1 MKTTTLK
8 NLISDDNSFGIKG
21 ITIPRIQRSY
31 AQGRSDAHAVKTRDR
46 FLTAIHKGLTGKG
59 MTLDFV
65 YGNVQDGR
73 LIPLDGQQRLTTL
86 WLLHW
91 YAAKREGIKDHRL
104 ERFSYNT
111 RYSARDFIAKVV
123 DFDPS
128 FIKPLSEEIRNQGW
142 FPMDWYNDPTVSGML
157 TMLDEIQVRFA
168 DIDTLW
174 DKLDRIDFYFRD
186 IDEMKLTDE
195 IYIKMN
201 SRGKPLTDFE
211 HFKAEL
217 LKIIKTGNND
227 EAAAKRIGIKID
239 REWTDLLWVYRNN
252 DHLVD
257 DGFLNLF
264 RMLSL
269 ILIYRA
275 NRSASEYDLT
285 DDFGLLD
292 RLYKGKPENVAFLE
306 QAVDCLVNIQKTRKN
321 VNPESNDPMED
332 FFESFLSKDEYQE
345 GKVVAPQ
352 QISDINLLRA
362 VLDGVPFRR
371 NTPAAYWVV
380 MVYTFLLFLTNEGR
394 VEDSDF
400 RRRLRVVVNLL
411 KNSRN
416 EVVDNPNGDAGN
428 RMPANLL
435 QVENIIL
442 YGEISDSIEIEG
454 EQRPNFNALQ
464 MEEERHKLKFTQEHP
479 ESAIGLFQLEDH
491 RLIEGR
497 TEVVG
502 YENTHLHE
510 RFIRLFDNCSR
521 DEIDCAMLAIGDY
534 SQRLNTWC
542 VQLGSGDEDTM
553 GNKAWHSL
561 FHPSGKN
568 PDFIKTKESLRTLLE
583 MEISLDDEHLN
594 DISEAYLTDCR
605 NNNLFDW
612 RYYYITYPSFRAYRF
627 GKYTMQVYEQ
637 PYNMVALHTEHKES
651 SNAYQCMLDALMEE
665 SAVAASSNR
674 YGIRELTYRKGV
686 LTCENDA
693 FVSYTINDL
702 KERARFVIPQNAD
715 GIDTVDRIEY
725 FKDNRR
731 NEDMWIYPEA

>member
-31 AQGRSDAHAVKTRDR
+31 AQGRSDVHAVKTRDR
-46 FLTAIHKGLTGKG
+46 FLSAIHKGLTGKG

-104 ERFSYNT
+104 RRFSYNT
-111 RYSARDFIAKVV
+111 RYSARDFLAKVV

-174 DKLDRIDFYFRD
+174 NKLDKIDFYFRD

-217 LKIIKTGNND
+217 LKIIKTDNND
-227 EAAAKRIGIKID
+227 EAGAKRIGLKID
-239 REWTDLLWVYRNN
+239 REWTDLLWIYRSN
-252 DHLVD
+252 DNLVD

-264 RMLSL
+264 RMISL
-269 ILIYRA
+269 VLIYKD

-285 DDFGLLD
+285 DDFDLLD

-306 QAVDCLVNIQKTRKN
+306 QAVDCLVNIQKGRKN
-321 VNPESNDPMED
+321 YNPESDDPMED
-332 FFESFLSKDEYQE
+332 FFNSFLSEDEYQE
-345 GKVVAPQ
+345 GKVVVPQ

-362 VLDGVPFRR
+362 VLDGIPFRR
-371 NTPAAYWVV
+371 NTPAAYWVL
-380 MVYTFLLFLTNEGR
+380 MVYVFLLFLTNEGKIK
-394 VEDSDF
+394 DSDF

-435 QVENIIL
+435 QVETIIL
-442 YGEISDSIEIEG
+442 SGEIADSIEIEG

-497 TEVVG
+497 TEVIG
-502 YENTHLHE
+502 YENTHLYQ
-510 RFIRLFDNCSR
+510 RFIQLFDNCSR
-521 DEIDCAMLAIGDY
+521 DEVDCAMLAIGDY
-534 SQRLNTWC
+534 SQRLNIWY
-542 VQLGSGDEDTM
+542 VQLGSGNDGVM
-553 GNKAWHSL
+553 GNKAWHAL

-568 PDFIKTKESLRTLLE
+568 SDFNKTKKSLRTLLE
-583 MEISLDDEHLN
+583 MDIPLDDDHLN
-594 DISEAYLTDCR
+594 DISEAYLADCR
-605 NNNLFDW
+605 DKNLFDW
-612 RYYYITYPSFRAYRF
+612 RYYYITYPAFRPERF
-627 GKYTMQVYEQ
+627 GKYTMYVDEQ

-651 SNAYQCMLDALMEE
+651 SNAYECMLAALVEE
-665 SAVAASSNR
+665 SAVADSADW
-674 YGIRELTYRKGV
+674 YGIRELTYRRGL

-693 FVSYTINDL
+693 FVSYAIGDR
-702 KERARFVIPQNAD
+702 KERARFVIQQNAE

-725 FKDNRR
+725 FKENRR
-731 NEDMWIYPEA
+731 NEDRWTYPEA